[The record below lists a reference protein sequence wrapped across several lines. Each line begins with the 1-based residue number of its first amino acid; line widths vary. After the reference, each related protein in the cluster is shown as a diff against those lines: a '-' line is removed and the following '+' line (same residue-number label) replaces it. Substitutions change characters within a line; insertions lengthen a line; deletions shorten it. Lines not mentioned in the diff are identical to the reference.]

1 MSEMKLIMEG
11 WRGFINEEPEVTV
24 GQFVEAFAKYMPG
37 YAQKILGSKL
47 FKIALGG
54 TLGLAAGV
62 VAAPGVAT
70 VGGLSLLG
78 GTVVSELFG
87 KIANAADP
95 LGKIMA
101 DMARKQVPDNQ
112 RAGLDNYYDID
123 DSYENLIGGMRS
135 PVGEDF
141 AKELQME
148 YTAAFTKFKDL
159 EQEAEARGE
168 DASQLLGL
176 PLTAIGITKSASE
189 LFQNMV
195 AGEEDIEPSS
205 MGGEKVQVQTLSE

>member
-1 MSEMKLIMEG
+1 MEG

-24 GQFVEAFAKYMPG
+24 GQFIEAFAKYMPG
-37 YAQKILGSKL
+37 PAQKILGSKL
-47 FKIALGG
+47 FKLALGG
-54 TLGLAAGV
+54 GLALVGGVASGPAGAKLGLVGGTIVGALFQKLADA
-62 VAAPGVAT
+62 AAPMGR
-70 VGGLSLLG
+70 
-78 GTVVSELFG
+78 
-87 KIANAADP
+87 
-95 LGKIMA
+95 IMA
-101 DMARKQVPDNQ
+101 TIARKQVPDNQ

-141 AKELQME
+141 AKEIQME

-168 DASQLLGL
+168 DASQLLQL
-176 PLTAIGITKSASE
+176 PLTAIGLTKSASE

-195 AGEEDIEPSS
+195 AGEEDVEPSS